1 MHLLR
6 NHLDHILIWVL
17 HRHIANALVKTNI
30 WRISVVFPTFYLFI
44 YFHRLAFTNSSS
56 GVGRFLLYF
65 SSYLGPTFV
74 FARII
79 VKRYL
84 FFWALTVSAYCLLWC
99 ELHVVS
105 SLVSI
110 KRRCLTHFGSRKLH
124 VFFLFNFKIFAGNI
138 GNDHLFSH
146 FFARSTVFK
155 QWWPSHIC
163 FRERELFFA
172 ELAETSLE
180 PKVYS
185 RD

>member
-1 MHLLR
+1 MHLLC

-17 HRHIANALVKTNI
+17 HRHIVNALVKTNI

-138 GNDHLFSH
+138 GDDNLFSH
-146 FFARSTVFK
+146 FFAR
-155 QWWPSHIC
+155 
-163 FRERELFFA
+163 FF
-172 ELAETSLE
+172 
-180 PKVYS
+180 
-185 RD
+185 